1 MATAWAITGAAIKLQ
16 IEKKQRVASKQSQE
30 LQEQE
35 QALYGCSLY
44 GVYSYPFNQ
53 MSQDWSEKQVEGFYY
68 HEISDECSKRSV
80 GQMPVIVQVYTYI
93 LCQQHN
99 IDYET
104 VFALIEAESDCSW
117 SIKGADGGVGYLQVH
132 PKRHSAYLELYGDIS
147 DDILR
152 DPFNNIRLGIEVLAT
167 IKQELQAEKPDCTI
181 ADVLEVYDSK
191 LNTEQVLQRARQ
203 LKEETQ
209 AARSARKGAGNGRH

>member
-1 MATAWAITGAAIKLQ
+1 M
-16 IEKKQRVASKQSQE
+16 QE
-30 LQEQE
+30 MQEQE
-35 QALYGCSLY
+35 QELYGCSLY
-44 GVYSYPFNQ
+44 GEYSYPFNQ

-68 HEISDECSKRSV
+68 HEISDVCKASIGR
-80 GQMPVIVQVYTYI
+80 MPVIVQVYTYI
-93 LCQQHN
+93 LCQQYN

-104 VFALIEAESDCSW
+104 VFALIEAESSCIW
-117 SIKGADGGVGYLQVH
+117 WTRGADGGVGYLQVH

-152 DPFNNIRLGIEVLAT
+152 DPFDNIRLGIEVLAA

-181 ADVLEVYDSK
+181 ADILEVYDSN
-191 LNTEQVLQRARQ
+191 LNTEQVLQRAEQ

-209 AARSARKGAGNGRH
+209 AARSTQKGAGNGGY